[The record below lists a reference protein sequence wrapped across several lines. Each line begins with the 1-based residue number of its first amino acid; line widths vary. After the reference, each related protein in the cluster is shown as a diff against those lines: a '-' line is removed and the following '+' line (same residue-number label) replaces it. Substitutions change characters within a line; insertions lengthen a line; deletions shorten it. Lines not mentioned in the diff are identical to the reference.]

1 MNWKD
6 LKDLEWKDVKKLR
19 NVDRYDLLH
28 RIGLAEH
35 TPKSDFFSGLGLF
48 AVGVLVGAGLGVL
61 FAPRPGAEIRTQ
73 VTEKMEKIKNRGQ
86 RAADEYGE
94 KLGVDTTPATSRI
107 S

>member
-1 MNWKD
+1 MSWKD
-6 LKDLEWKDVKKLR
+6 LKDLEWKDLKKLQ
-19 NVDRYDLLH
+19 NLDRDDLLH

-35 TPKSDFFSGLGLF
+35 TPRSDFFSGLGLF

-73 VTEKMEKIKNRGQ
+73 VSEKIKNRAQ
-86 RAADEYGE
+86 RAADEYSERIGGE
-94 KLGVDTTPATSRI
+94 GSSMASRI